1 MIRGIIAAVSPQGVI
16 GVSGRMPWH
25 YSEDLK
31 RFKRL
36 TLGSTVIMGR
46 LTWESLATK
55 PLVGRRNVVITAS
68 KLEGVEC
75 FPTLEAALATCE
87 GDVWFIGGTRVFE
100 EAMRFADIIDLAYV
114 PDAIGPEGAVYFPEI
129 PETDWEAGPLETHP
143 DDPRLMHRVYRRR
156 KRALVLSESKR
167 HQSVSAPGLPKAL
180 GPYSPGVVL
189 GDLIFVSGQGAVD
202 PRTGKLAGDDVES
215 QTEQVFKNIEAILKA
230 AGSGLDKIVR
240 CGVFL
245 TDMREFPRMNAVYE
259 RMMAGNRP
267 VRTTVQAAGL
277 PMEGLKVEIDAIAY
291 R

>member
-1 MIRGIIAAVSPQGVI
+1 
-16 GVSGRMPWH
+16 
-25 YSEDLK
+25 
-31 RFKRL
+31 
-36 TLGSTVIMGR
+36 
-46 LTWESLATK
+46 
-55 PLVGRRNVVITAS
+55 
-68 KLEGVEC
+68 
-75 FPTLEAALATCE
+75 
-87 GDVWFIGGTRVFE
+87 
-100 EAMRFADIIDLAYV
+100 
-114 PDAIGPEGAVYFPEI
+114 
-129 PETDWEAGPLETHP
+129 
-143 DDPRLMHRVYRRR
+143 
-156 KRALVLSESKR
+156 LSDKR
-167 HQSVSAPGLPKAL
+167 HQSVTAPDLPKVL

-189 GDLIFVSGQGAVD
+189 GDLVFVSGQGAVD
-202 PRTGKLAGDDVES
+202 PKTGKLAGDDVES